1 MDISEVK
8 QNLGRRVRVLNE
20 RLLIDGDYILTG
32 CIIRRSERGTFFYQA
47 EIQDLK
53 QQNSVSIVD
62 LDKLTRWVREE
73 VSEDAGNHGAI

>member
-8 QNLGRRVRVLNE
+8 AALGKRVRYKND
-20 RLLIDGDYILTG
+20 RLFCDADYILTG

-53 QQNSVSIVD
+53 QKNSVSIVSLSD
-62 LDKLTRWVREE
+62 LTRK
-73 VSEDAGNHGAI
+73 EDENGKTLP

>member
-8 QNLGRRVRVLNE
+8 AALGKRVRYKND
-20 RLLIDGDYILTG
+20 RLFCDADYILTG

-47 EIQDLK
+47 EIQDLR

-62 LDKLTRWVREE
+62 LDKLTRMEE
-73 VSEDAGNHGAI
+73 TG

>member
-8 QNLGRRVRVLNE
+8 AALGKRVRYKND
-20 RLLIDGDYILTG
+20 RLFCDADYILTG

-47 EIQDLK
+47 EIQDLR

-62 LDKLTRWVREE
+62 LEKLTRKEND
-73 VSEDAGNHGAI
+73 S